1 MQVVTEQSEPAAGVR
16 LPTRKCSPAWR
27 ASLRGALGLPTQM
40 LVALAL
46 VLVGVLVHQMGAL
59 LVPRQRRPPPLA
71 SADGHHLRSERRKG
85 LWAAVETR
93 LGKGNVVAAVVA
105 AVDEAVVVVVVVVEA
120 VVGVA
125 TQTQHRVTHWL
136 HHFHAVLVKAPCH
149 PLRVRPARSSP

>member
-1 MQVVTEQSEPAAGVR
+1 MQVVTARSEPAAEAQ

-27 ASLRGALGLPTQM
+27 ASLRGVLGLPTQM
-40 LVALAL
+40 LVVL
-46 VLVGVLVHQMGAL
+46 VLVLVLVHLMGAL

-93 LGKGNVVAAVVA
+93 LGKRNVVAAVFV
-105 AVDEAVVVVVVVVEA
+105 AVDEAVVVVVVVVG
-120 VVGVA
+120 VVAGVA
-125 TQTQHRVTHWL
+125 TQTEHRVTRWL

-149 PLRVRPARSSP
+149 PLRVRPARSNP

>member
-1 MQVVTEQSEPAAGVR
+1 MQVVTEQGEPAAEAQ

-27 ASLRGALGLPTQM
+27 ASLRGVLGLATQM
-40 LVALAL
+40 LVVLVLVAL
-46 VLVGVLVHQMGAL
+46 VLVLVLVYQMGAL

-105 AVDEAVVVVVVVVEA
+105 AMDEAVVVVVVVVEA

-125 TQTQHRVTHWL
+125 T
-136 HHFHAVLVKAPCH
+136 
-149 PLRVRPARSSP
+149 